1 MLKVVDTL
9 QVVRK
14 FEDETKEKIVKRQ
27 NGNKTENSWKTVID
41 EKDTEIRPLKTK
53 HYKQN

>member
-27 NGNKTENSWKTVID
+27 QNGKFMENGIID
-41 EKDTEIRPLKTK
+41 EKRHRIRPLKTT

>member
-9 QVVRK
+9 QIVRK
-14 FEDETKEKIVKRQ
+14 LEDETKEKIVKRQ

-41 EKDTEIRPLKTK
+41 EKRHRNTPP
-53 HYKQN
+53 